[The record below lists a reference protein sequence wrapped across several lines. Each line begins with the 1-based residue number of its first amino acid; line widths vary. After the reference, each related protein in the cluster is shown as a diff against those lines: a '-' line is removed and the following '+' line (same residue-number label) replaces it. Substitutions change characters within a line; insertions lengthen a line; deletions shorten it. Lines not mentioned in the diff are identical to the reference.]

1 VSATGEHVQRTAVPG
16 LSADATEIATL
27 KERSDAH
34 QREHALLMEML
45 NYRLESMDELR
56 AQITAER
63 GNFVTSD
70 RYATLLQTV
79 ESIQVDLARA
89 IALAD
94 QNDKSSSV
102 ERESLNKRLESMN
115 EFRSAMKDQAASY
128 MTRMESELNIKAVHG
143 SFTAVEA
150 RLKRL
155 EERAANMDGRFWG
168 FGAIFGCVFTILN
181 VLLSWWLANGHPIH

>member
-1 VSATGEHVQRTAVPG
+1 M
-16 LSADATEIATL
+16 L
-27 KERSDAH
+27 KERSGAH

-79 ESIQVDLARA
+79 EAIQVDLARA

-94 QNDKSSSV
+94 QTDKSSSV
-102 ERESLNKRLESMN
+102 KRESLNKRLESMN

-128 MTRMESELNIKAVHG
+128 VTRMESELNIKAVHG
-143 SFTAVEA
+143 SFAAVEA

-181 VLLSWWLANGHPIH
+181 VVLSWWLANGHPIH